1 MSLILYLIL
10 LLFSG
15 LIIGALAR
23 LVVPGP
29 DPMSLFQT
37 ALLGIAGSIIA
48 GLISLWIFHGRVGGG
63 IILSVIC
70 SAILVL
76 IVRRSRERRG
86 VYPGRRF

>member
-1 MSLILYLIL
+1 MSLILYLVVV
-10 LLFSG
+10 LFIG
-15 LIIGALAR
+15 LITGALAR
-23 LVVPGP
+23 LIVPGP

-48 GLISLWIFHGRVGGG
+48 GLISLWIFHGRAGGG
-63 IILSVIC
+63 ILLSVVC

-86 VYPGRRF
+86 MYPRRRF